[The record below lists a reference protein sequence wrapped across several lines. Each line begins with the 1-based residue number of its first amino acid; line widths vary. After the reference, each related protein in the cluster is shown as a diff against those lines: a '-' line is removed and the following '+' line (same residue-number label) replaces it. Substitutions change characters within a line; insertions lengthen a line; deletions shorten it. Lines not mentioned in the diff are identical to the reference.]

1 MSKVMDFFKKTSNDE
16 LEDLDSGY
24 DNDYYKGAYVEE
36 DHGDRDDRGGD
47 PDSRGRR
54 DRNDSYDR
62 RGRQR
67 ADSSYSDGA
76 DDGGYYAGRSDR
88 TGDGDG
94 LYMPNSRDDR
104 RPDRRDDRQ
113 DDRRGNRRT
122 EERADSRPARRS
134 TTYEE
139 PEYDSRT
146 SRRYAEEEEQ
156 PYIPPQRRPVVVA
169 EPDPEPAGAD
179 TLYFV
184 PTSDKDS
191 REDMVDGM
199 RDGHVVVVS
208 VVKLEVPEVIRLSD
222 YIQGAVYALEGDL
235 FRLDRTTVVMVP
247 KGVEVDPDTLDIP
260 EEDADDIDEEEEE
273 DDGDGYG
280 EDDDS
285 DGDGDSDEQEEDF

>member
-1 MSKVMDFFKKTSNDE
+1 MSKVTDFFKRSSSED

-36 DHGDRDDRGGD
+36 DRRNRDDRGGD
-47 PDSRGRR
+47 RDSGSDSRVRR

-67 ADSSYSDGA
+67 ADSSYGDGA

-94 LYMPNSRDDR
+94 LYMPNTRET
-104 RPDRRDDRQ
+104 
-113 DDRRGNRRT
+113 RRT
-122 EERADSRPARRS
+122 EERADNRPARRS

-156 PYIPPQRRPVVVA
+156 PYMPPQRRPVVVA

-184 PTSDKDS
+184 PTSDRDS

-247 KGVEVDPDTLDIP
+247 KGVEVDPDTLEIP
-260 EEDADDIDEEEEE
+260 DGDADDIEDMEDIEEE
-273 DDGDGYG
+273 DDGDAYG

-285 DGDGDSDEQEEDF
+285 DGDSDDDEQEEDF